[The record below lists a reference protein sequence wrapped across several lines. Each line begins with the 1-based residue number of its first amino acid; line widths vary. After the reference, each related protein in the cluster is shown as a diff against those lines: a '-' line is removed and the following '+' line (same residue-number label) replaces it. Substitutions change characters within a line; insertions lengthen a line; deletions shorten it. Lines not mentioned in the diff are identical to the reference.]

1 MGANQSVAEES
12 VPALRPKRNLG
23 LNGAPVLVAGTVAVV
38 TTAFPFGMEA
48 FYTDGFPR
56 GIPWA
61 VFGFLAATSF
71 VAVVATHAG
80 FTRFTSHKFSG
91 ATLVIV
97 GLMALSAWA
106 TLFVDQ
112 LPCFLGGTGC

>member
-1 MGANQSVAEES
+1 MGAHQSMAEEN
-12 VPALRPKRNLG
+12 VPAMRPKRNLG
-23 LNGAPVLVAGTVAVV
+23 LNRAPVLVAGTVAVF

-71 VAVVATHAG
+71 VAVIATSAG
-80 FTRFTSHKFSG
+80 FIKFTSHKFSG
-91 ATLVIV
+91 LALVIV
-97 GLMALSAWA
+97 GLMALSAWV

-112 LPCFLGGTGC
+112 LPCFLGGMGC